1 MVFPMS
7 AGAQAQPAAHELKRS
22 MHRSYRPTRR
32 DLLTG
37 SLALAL
43 GGSAS
48 ARALAAAGDQAEWQ
62 QNYESAAR
70 VRVTRSSTPILSP
83 QSLVATEEAIAKY
96 RDIVARGGWAQLQ
109 ASERLRV
116 GVKNPAVVALRQ
128 RLIATGDLD
137 PAAGTSPVYD
147 SYVEAGVRR
156 FQARHGLNTT
166 GAMNSVTL
174 AAMNVPAETRLR
186 QLEINAVRLRSYSG
200 NLGNRYVI
208 VNIPAA
214 LVETVENGQVATR
227 HAAGVGKIDRQSP
240 IMNAKITEVNFNPF
254 WTVPASIIRKD
265 LIPKMRVEPDYLTTN
280 RIRIFNGQGQELSP
294 RQVNWN
300 SDEATRYMFKQD
312 PGGDVNSMGFVRIN
326 IPNPHG
332 VYMHDTPSKGIFGD
346 DFRFVSSG
354 CVRVQNVRDYIGWL
368 LKETPGW
375 DRDQIEQVFE
385 AGSRTDARLAQPVNV
400 YWTYITSWATA
411 DGLVQ
416 FRDDI
421 YNRDGTG
428 AIPVASRMQQP
439 AEADDELLN

>member
-1 MVFPMS
+1 
-7 AGAQAQPAAHELKRS
+7 
-22 MHRSYRPTRR
+22 MHIRAS
-32 DLLTG
+32 LLTG
-37 SLALAL
+37 CFALSLAGA
-43 GGSAS
+43 GAS
-48 ARALAAAGDQAEWQ
+48 AQTLAINDQAEWQ

-70 VRVTRSSTPILSP
+70 VRVTRSTTPILSP
-83 QSLVATEEAIAKY
+83 QALAATEEAIAHY
-96 RDIVARGGWAQLQ
+96 RDIVSRGGWAPLQ
-109 ASERLRV
+109 AGERLRL
-116 GVKNPAVVALRQ
+116 GVKSPAIVALRQ
-128 RLIATGDLD
+128 RLIGTGDLD
-137 PAAGTSPVYD
+137 PAAGSSPVYD

-166 GAMNSVTL
+166 GAMNTATL

-186 QLEINAVRLRSYSG
+186 QLELNAVRLRSYSG
-200 NLGNRYVI
+200 NLGHRYVI

-214 LVETVENGQVATR
+214 LVETVEDGQVATR

-240 IMNAKITEVNFNPF
+240 IMNAKIVEINFNPF

-265 LIPKMRVEPDYLTTN
+265 LIPKMQKEPNYLTEN
-280 RIRIFNGQGQELSP
+280 RIRIFSGQGAEIRP
-294 RQVNWN
+294 ENVNWR
-300 SDEATRYMFKQD
+300 SDEATHYQFRQD

-332 VYMHDTPSKGIFGD
+332 VYMHDTPAKGIFGD

-368 LKETPGW
+368 LKDTPGW
-375 DRDQIEQVFE
+375 DRDRIEQTFE

-400 YWTYITSWATA
+400 YWTYITSWATP

-428 AIPVASRMQQP
+428 AIPVASRTQP
-439 AEADDELLN
+439 AAEADDELLN